1 VVLLTMLSSFYSS
14 VIFEEGML
22 DIQIYEG
29 RGKILGAKVLEIE
42 GSIVEN
48 MNRFGLFEAQML

>member
-1 VVLLTMLSSFYSS
+1 MLSSFYSS

-22 DIQIYEG
+22 DVQIYEG
-29 RGKILGAKVLEIE
+29 RGKIPGAKVLEIE

-48 MNRFGLFEAQML
+48 MNRFGVFETQML

>member
-1 VVLLTMLSSFYSS
+1 VALLSMLSSFYSS

-22 DIQIYEG
+22 DDHIYEG